1 LDELDEPEAKAS
13 LIWIIGE
20 YANSIDNAGDLLSIF
35 VDTFIEEAYP
45 VSAFLYAVIL
55 SYRITGS
62 ITNSDSRRQTLPSK
76 TRLITRIGPESTQ
89 HRDQGLRFSRR

>member
-35 VDTFIEEAYP
+35 VDTFIEEAYA
-45 VSAFLYAVIL
+45 VSAFLYANRL
-55 SYRITGS
+55 SQRITGS
-62 ITNSDSRRQTLPSK
+62 IANSDSRCQTLP
-76 TRLITRIGPESTQ
+76 PET
-89 HRDQGLRFSRR
+89 